1 MKNNI
6 KAEIIA
12 HSKRA
17 GTGDEIITYK
27 LTFPRIILSEVNTY
41 KMLEK
46 NTSSCLSGNSLIL
59 VYDGKSFKEV
69 QIKNLFENNNQN
81 LKIVSFNED
90 YSFLLQD
97 ISKVF
102 HSGVKPVYRI
112 TFYSG
117 YCLDCT
123 ENHRLLKSNEYNNE
137 FVTLKDFNIKQ
148 ENGNVLIDSKIM
160 NTYFVGI
167 DSVQRRGYSYKNL
180 QVDDSGNV
188 YVSVNSSSSGIKYH
202 EYEIYEPMRI
212 TNIEYLGEMDTYDIE
227 VDGEY
232 HNFIA
237 NGVVVHNSRAIPFE
251 KMVEVVEKEPFV
263 PIAWSKPHKGMQ
275 GTEYYTVPNTIESK
289 IKKWLEARDA
299 AVLTAKNLDID
310 TIEVKERVCLD
321 YRDIVEDNYKLVK
334 HETFNPVSKQLKN
347 RILEPFMWVTQ
358 LCTGSRESFEHL
370 FEQRCP
376 IYELEVCPDSVVYA
390 RSKKEF
396 IEHYDCF
403 KDKDDLWW
411 LQRNK
416 GQAEIHFMDL
426 AEKMYDALNEST
438 PDELKDGDW
447 HIPFQEEIWK
457 GKQAEKLEDFIKM
470 SCAMTARISYTTIS
484 DNEIL
489 TLEKAKNIYDKCVK
503 SGHFSVVSH
512 CAKCMTYEEYENW
525 YKGFMKTTYYFDENG
540 RQHRVMADRDF
551 HKAKGYNK
559 NLRGFISLRQYVEDG
574 VGIIN

>member
-1 MKNNI
+1 MKNKI

-17 GTGDEIITYK
+17 ETGDEIITYK

-59 VYDGKSFKEV
+59 VYDGESFKDV
-69 QIKNLFENNNQN
+69 QIKKLFEKNNQN

-102 HSGVKPVYRI
+102 HSGVKPIYRI

-167 DSVQRRGYSYKNL
+167 DSVQRKGYSYKKL
-180 QVDDSGNV
+180 QIDDSGNV
-188 YVSVNSSSSGIKYH
+188 YVSVNSSSSGVKYH

-227 VDGEY
+227 VEGKY

-251 KMVEVVEKEPFV
+251 KMVEVVENEPFI
-263 PIAWSKPHKGMQ
+263 PIAWAKPHKGMQ
-275 GTEYYTVPNTIESK
+275 GIEYYTVPNTIESK

-334 HETFNPVSKQLKN
+334 HETFNPITKQLKN
-347 RILEPFMWVTQ
+347 RLLEPFMWVTQ
-358 LCTGSRESFEHL
+358 LVTGSRESFEHL

-376 IYELEVCPDSVVYA
+376 IYNVEGLKFT
-390 RSKKEF
+390 SKKDAIGSF
-396 IEHYDCF
+396 PYL
-403 KDKDDLWW
+403 KDMTDLEW
-411 LQRNK
+411 LQCNS

-438 PDELKDGDW
+438 PKELYSEEW
-447 HIPFQEEIWK
+447 HIPFREEILKDKESK
-457 GKQAEKLEDFIKM
+457 GIKDLGDLIKM
-470 SCAMTARISYTTIS
+470 SVCLTAKISYTKIGDENTIT
-484 DNEIL
+484 I
-489 TLEKAKNIYDKCVK
+489 EKAREMYERLKNSEHWSCF
-503 SGHFSVVSH
+503 GHI
-512 CAKCMTYEEYENW
+512 AKCMTNEEYKSW
-525 YKGFMKTTYYFDENG
+525 YKGFINTKTFTNDYGESSTGLDSN
-540 RQHRVMADRDF
+540 DF
-551 HKAKGYNK
+551 IKAQGYNK
-559 NLRGFISLRQYVEDG
+559 NLKGFISLRQYVEDN
-574 VGIIN
+574 VELKDI